1 MFKNVREVVTIA
13 LLAGGV
19 ATAGAQEAAKPASE
33 PGKPP
38 ELTQVSG
45 RLLLEADVPTT
56 GGVAYFVFQR
66 RISEIPTDGAMAR
79 VREMAEAAVAIDKGG
94 SFSLEMAPG
103 NYLMVYDPFETETS
117 NLKPGSDSQSVA
129 KKLTKE
135 QIDKRVALMKRS
147 AEQGLAVTN
156 GALPGGFVIE
166 NRIIKPPIT
175 EFGEMILGAVNRVT
189 VKALAEDG
197 APLPYPAV
205 IKLRGKNGEIYEAH
219 PPAVSELGTYV
230 YHDVFTQ
237 RYDAFGEPTKPAPD
251 SGDKPYVPIVNDGS
265 FVFEGGEKDVTVK
278 IVREEVSE
286 EEMQKRNAAPTPPP
300 GAKQD

>member
-1 MFKNVREVVTIA
+1 MFKNVREAVTIA

-19 ATAGAQEAAKPASE
+19 ATAGAQDASKPASE

-45 RLLLEADVPTT
+45 RLLLEQDIPTT
-56 GGVAYFVFQR
+56 GGVVYFVFQR
-66 RISEIPTDGAMAR
+66 RISEIPTDGAMER
-79 VREMAEAAVAIDKGG
+79 VKEMAEAAVAIDKGG

-103 NYLMVYDPFETETS
+103 NYLLVYDPFETQTTD
-117 NLKPGSDSQSVA
+117 LKPGSDSQAVA

-135 QIDKRVALMKRS
+135 QIDKRVALMKQS
-147 AEQGLAVTN
+147 AEKGLAVGN

-166 NRIIKPPIT
+166 NRIIKPPVT
-175 EFGEMILGAVNRVT
+175 EFGEMVLGAVNRVT
-189 VKALAEDG
+189 LKALAEDG
-197 APLPYPAV
+197 KPLPYPAA
-205 IKLRGKNGEIYEAH
+205 IKLRGKNGEIYEPH

-237 RYDAFGEPTKPAPD
+237 RYDAFGEATKPPPD
-251 SGDKPYVPIVNDGS
+251 SGDKPYVPNVSEGS
-265 FVFEGGEKDVTVK
+265 FVFEGGEKEVTVK
-278 IVREEVSE
+278 VVREEVTE
-286 EEMQKRNAAPTPPP
+286 EELQKRNAAPTPPP

>member
-1 MFKNVREVVTIA
+1 
-13 LLAGGV
+13 
-19 ATAGAQEAAKPASE
+19 
-33 PGKPP
+33 
-38 ELTQVSG
+38 
-45 RLLLEADVPTT
+45 
-56 GGVAYFVFQR
+56 
-66 RISEIPTDGAMAR
+66 MAR
-79 VREMAEAAVAIDKGG
+79 VKEMAEAAVAIDKGG

-103 NYLMVYDPFETETS
+103 NYLLVYDPFENVTS
-117 NLKPGSDSQSVA
+117 DLKPGADSQAVA

-147 AEQGLAVTN
+147 AEQGLAVVN

-166 NRIIKPPIT
+166 NRIIKPPVS

-197 APLPYPAV
+197 KPLPYPAI
-205 IKLRGKNGEIYEAH
+205 IKLRGKNGEIYESH
-219 PPAVSELGTYV
+219 PPTVSELGTYV

-251 SGDKPYVPIVNDGS
+251 SGDKPYVPIVDDGS
-265 FVFEGGEKDVTVK
+265 FVFEGGEKEVTVK
-278 IVREEVSE
+278 IVREEVTE
-286 EEMQKRNAAPTPPP
+286 EELQKRNAAPTPPP